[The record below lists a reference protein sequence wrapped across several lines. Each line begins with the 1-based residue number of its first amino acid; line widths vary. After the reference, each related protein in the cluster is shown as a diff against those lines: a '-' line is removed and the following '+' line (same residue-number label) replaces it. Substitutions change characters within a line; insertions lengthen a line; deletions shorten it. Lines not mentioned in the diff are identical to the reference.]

1 MDLSIRDAT
10 RDDAALIA
18 WVEQAAARSGMPLG
32 FWDLMFPGADA
43 TRLALIEQI
52 VRSPVDSFAHY
63 SGFLV
68 AEVDGIAVGALS
80 GYAPQAKTLERF
92 RDAFRGVLADN
103 DWSRAHQ
110 KLVGTRIA
118 PALTCVSDI
127 PEDRW
132 IVEWVAL
139 KPEARG
145 KGVAAALLAAVLE
158 RGRAAGFSKAQL
170 SVLIGNTP
178 AVRCYER
185 AGFSLVDE
193 KRHPDFEAVFG
204 APGVARMWATL

>member
-1 MDLSIRDAT
+1 MDLSIRAAT
-10 RDDAALIA
+10 RDDSALIA
-18 WVEQAAARSGMPLG
+18 WVEQTAARSGMPLG

-43 TRLALIEQI
+43 PRLALIEQI
-52 VRSPVDSFAHY
+52 VRSPLDSFAHY

-68 AEVDGIAVGALS
+68 AELDGMAVGALS
-80 GYAPQAKTLERF
+80 GYSPAAKKLEHF
-92 RDAFRGVLADN
+92 RDAFRGVLSDN
-103 DWSRAHQ
+103 DWSIAHQ
-110 KLVGTRIA
+110 KLVGPRIA
-118 PALTCVSDI
+118 PALTCISDT

-145 KGVAAALLAAVLE
+145 KGVAAALLAAVFE
-158 RGRAAGFSKAQL
+158 RGRAAGFTKTQL
-170 SVLIGNTP
+170 SVLLGNTP
-178 AVRCYER
+178 ALRTYER
-185 AGFSLVDE
+185 AGFSVVDE

>member
-10 RDDAALIA
+10 RDDSALIA
-18 WVEQAAARSGMPLG
+18 WVEQTAARSGKPLG
-32 FWDLMFPGADA
+32 FWDLMFPGADGP
-43 TRLALIEQI
+43 RLALIEQI
-52 VRSPVDSFAHY
+52 VRSPVDSFAHF

-68 AEVDGIAVGALS
+68 AEVDGVAVGALS
-80 GYAPQAKTLERF
+80 GYSPVAKKLEHF
-92 RDAFRGVLADN
+92 AGAFRAVLSDN
-103 DWSRAHQ
+103 DWSMAHQ
-110 KLVGTRIA
+110 KLVVSRIA
-118 PALTCVSDI
+118 PALTCISDT

-139 KPEARG
+139 QPEARG

-158 RGRAAGFSKAQL
+158 RGRAAGFTKTQI

-185 AGFSLVDE
+185 AGFSVVDE

-204 APGVARMWATL
+204 APGVARMWAPL